1 MVLLAQTPCFTVENN
16 ITLGC
21 TPLKIKVKNCA
32 IAKWDVLY
40 RFDNALLTFDSVHTF
55 NKSGVYTV
63 LQYVRKDSADP
74 KNGNYFI
81 SAKQTITVIDAK
93 PPLVN
98 FVACTNSQLR
108 IDVNDTVNQKYAAY
122 YIDYGDGSKDT
133 IDKWGF
139 VEHQF
144 ADSLTKNITIQGVIL
159 PANCGVTTT
168 FTYDQLFVSLRLPT
182 VKSFK
187 TTSIS
192 KTEGE
197 IALDFVTRKYLMY
210 ELVLNGKPYDTLT
223 QLEGDQTYF
232 FKHLNTVDEIY
243 NIQINVLDVCHGT
256 SLKSDTYHVLPFQVS
271 LAENQNIIAAMTY
284 PEGAA
289 IKGYELYRNNVL
301 FKTFNQKDFPAY
313 IDSEVK
319 CAVQYCYTLKSI
331 LNDGVYMMSAN
342 SCVKTIST
350 IAPPAP
356 QGLNSTIV
364 NELVQLTCQ
373 FPQTHTVK
381 KFTIYQSENA
391 GPFQFV
397 SDVKALPILSGKV
410 NFSNK
415 LCYKITVSDSCDNVS
430 PLSFET
436 CPVFLTA
443 TDITETSIKL
453 FWNNYV
459 GWDKHG
465 TKSFTLQWI
474 NDQEKVYRSLPL
486 DLRQSFEDLTEDT
499 LTSLIRYRIMAEG
512 LNDDFVSFSNIM
524 ERKQAIKLYFPTAFT
539 PNNDGLNDV
548 YLPKGRYVAGFKMYV
563 YNRLGQLIFFTDDFF
578 KGWQGEEAMA
588 GDYVI
593 QVEANDT
600 LGNVISKKLV
610 VTLIR

>member
-21 TPLKIKVKNCA
+21 TPLTVKVNNCA
-32 IAKWDVLY
+32 FSKWDVLY
-40 RFDNALLTFDSVHTF
+40 DYGDDFLTTDSVKNYT
-55 NKSGVYTV
+55 KAGVYTIM
-63 LQYVRKDSADP
+63 QYVRKDSINP
-74 KNGNYFI
+74 KKGNYFI
-81 SAKQTITVIDAK
+81 SEKQTITVIDAK

-98 FVACTNSQLR
+98 FIACTNSQFR
-108 IDVNDTVNQKYAAY
+108 IDVNDTVNQKYSAY

-133 IDKWGF
+133 IDQWGF
-139 VEHQF
+139 VDHQF

-197 IALDFVTRKYLMY
+197 IALDFVARKYLRY

-223 QLEGDQTYF
+223 QLEGNQTYL
-232 FKHLNTVDEIY
+232 FKHLNTVDAIY
-243 NIQINVLDVCHGT
+243 TIQINVLDICLGT

-284 PEGAA
+284 PESTA
-289 IKGYELYRNNVL
+289 IKGYELYRNNEL

-319 CAVQYCYTLKSI
+319 CAMQYCYSLTSI
-331 LNDGVYMMSAN
+331 LNDGVNIVSEN
-342 SCVKTIST
+342 TCVKTIST

-356 QGLNSTIV
+356 QGVNSTIV

-381 KFTIYQSENA
+381 NFTIYQSENA
-391 GPFQFV
+391 GPFQYV
-397 SDVKALPILSGKV
+397 TDVKALPILSGKV
-410 NFSNK
+410 NFSNQ
-415 LCYKITVSDSCDNVS
+415 LCYKISVSDSCDNVS

-443 TDITETSIKL
+443 TGITETSIKL

-459 GWDKHG
+459 GWDQHG
-465 TKSFTLQWI
+465 TKSFTLQWV
-474 NDQEKVYRSLPL
+474 DDKEKVYRSIPL
-486 DLRQSFEDLTEDT
+486 GLSQSFEDLTEDT

-512 LNDDFVSFSNIM
+512 LNDEYVSFSNII
-524 ERKQAIKLYFPTAFT
+524 ERKQAIKLYFPTAFS

-548 YLPKGRYVAGFKMYV
+548 YLPKGRFVAGFKMSV
-563 YNRLGQLIFFTDDFF
+563 YNRIGQLIFFTDDFL
-578 KGWQGEEAMA
+578 KGWHGEDAMA

-593 QVEANDT
+593 DVEANDA
-600 LGNVISKKLV
+600 LGNIVSKKLV